1 MSEIRKLIEHH
12 LNLVVNLMEYL
23 ESNDPRDSVVIK
35 IAKEK
40 LVVLKTSLEKHI
52 DTHEVFIEALFHLRI
67 DLESHPELSQWHR
80 KLSAVQGELSWW
92 LVHLNQF
99 DQ

>member
-1 MSEIRKLIEHH
+1 MSEIRKLIEDH
-12 LNLVVNLMEYL
+12 LNLVVNLIVYL
-23 ESNDPRDSVVIK
+23 ESNDPRDSVITK
-35 IAKEK
+35 IAREK
-40 LVVLKTSLEKHI
+40 LNFLKSSLEKHI

-67 DLESHPELSQWHR
+67 DLESQPELSQWHR

-92 LVHLNQF
+92 LVHLTQF